1 MNQHPQT
8 ALTDAPWRSKG
19 QPWWI
24 REAHSLR
31 EHVERITAGMPA
43 AWVDVIHREWAER
56 RAGKEKGA
64 AQASAHWGFGQV
76 RALRR
81 AEQLG
86 VVAGD
91 GDADICRKA
100 EREARLMASMFDAVQ
115 ARVLKLRPVGS
126 TRWVAWDLNGYGE
139 LLKITQRRTFEWV
152 TRLIERAKMWA
163 LRADLRRRGAADA
176 VPEGRNITRAGI
188 LARFTDPTTWRRIL
202 RRVHATLLEGSAIGL
217 GLVHAGR
224 RGGCYVSA
232 DSLKRR
238 RGQRARNAAA
248 LASTV
253 AVNDQG
259 DAETLANIAAR
270 GVANGEVRRA
280 ELMTRISGFELIA
293 NELGHRAT
301 FVTVTCPSRMHKWRR
316 GPVIDKANPAYDGTL
331 PNEAQ
336 AYLALQWQ
344 RFRAAAK
351 RAGLGLYGF
360 RIAEPHHDGCPHWH
374 MLLWHKPQTDPVGKG
389 KRKKPAADSSLA
401 LGLLL
406 GRYFLANE
414 SPDEPGADKYRV
426 KVEAIDPAKG
436 SAVAY
441 VAKYVAKNIDGMHVG
456 RDLYGAPAMEVA
468 ERVEAWASTWRIR
481 QFQQIGGAPVGVWR
495 ELRRVHPGAVP
506 MDYSE
511 DLHAALMAVSLPSV
525 DAVMAEPDK
534 ATARALRAAG
544 VEVEQ
549 GDTVTAQQHRSR
561 AGWAAYVKTQ
571 GGPTAKRSAHVLKV
585 LREVTGEANRF
596 GEVGAPKAVGVMA
609 KTWERAT
616 VGIVTFTRPRFEQV
630 ESERASWVT
639 ASIRPEDG
647 GSMARV
653 VARLQGVMDA
663 QAGQLEQ
670 SRQARRLAKV
680 VPFAQARDVR
690 RARGEAARPWTRVN
704 NCTPDPIGYSVHR
717 ARKRGRV
724 FRWTGGRSQENGH
737 GTHRTGEQNSPRPGN
752 GHHT

>member
-8 ALTDAPWRSKG
+8 ALNDAPWRSKG
-19 QPWWI
+19 APWWI

-31 EHVERITAGMPA
+31 EHVERITRGMPA
-43 AWVDVIHREWAER
+43 AWVEVIHREWARR
-56 RAGKEKGA
+56 RAVD
-64 AQASAHWGFGQV
+64 AQESARWGFGQV

-86 VVAGD
+86 VLAGD
-91 GDADICRKA
+91 GDGDICRKA
-100 EREARLMASMFDAVQ
+100 EREARLMAAMFDAVQ
-115 ARVLKLRPVGS
+115 ARVLKLRPGAS
-126 TRWVAWDLNGYGE
+126 FDHL
-139 LLKITQRRTFEWV
+139 Q
-152 TRLIERAKMWA
+152 RLIQRCKVWA
-163 LRADLRRRGAADA
+163 LRFDLRRRG
-176 VPEGRNITRAGI
+176 VPEFMPEGRNVTRAGI

-202 RRVHATLLEGSAIGL
+202 RRIHATLLEGSAIGL

-232 DSLKRR
+232 ESLKRR

-293 NELGHRAT
+293 NDLGHRAT

-316 GPVIDKANPAYDGTL
+316 GKVMDTPNPAYDGTL

-344 RFRAAAK
+344 RFRAAAQ

-374 MLLWHKPQTDPVGKG
+374 MLLWHAPLTAAG
-389 KRKKPAADSSLA
+389 ADSSLA

-414 SPDEPGADKYRV
+414 SPDEPGADRYRV

-456 RDLYGAPAMEVA
+456 SDLWGNPAMEAA

-506 MDYSE
+506 LDYCE
-511 DLHAALMAVSLPSV
+511 ELHGALMAVSLPSV

-534 ATARALRAAG
+534 ATAKALQAAG
-544 VEVEQ
+544 VEPEA
-549 GDTVTAQQHRSR
+549 GDTVTAQQHRAR

-571 GGPTAKRSAHVLKV
+571 GGPTSKRSAHVLKV

-596 GEVGAPKAVGVMA
+596 GEVGAPKVVGVMA

-616 VGIVTFTRPRFEQV
+616 VGIVTFVRPRFEQV
-630 ESERASWVT
+630 ESERAAWVT
-639 ASIRPEDG
+639 AGIRAEDG

-653 VARLQGVMDA
+653 VERLRGVMDA

-680 VPFAQARDVR
+680 VPFGQAADVR
-690 RARGEAARPWTRVN
+690 RARGAAARPWTRVN

-737 GTHRTGEQNSPRPGN
+737 GTHRTGEPPHPRPGN
-752 GHHT
+752 GRST

>member
-1 MNQHPQT
+1 MNLHPQT
-8 ALTDAPWRSKG
+8 ALTDAPWRTKG
-19 QPWWI
+19 VPWWT
-24 REAHSLR
+24 REAQSLR
-31 EHVERITAGMPA
+31 EHVEKLTRGMPA
-43 AWVDVIHREWAER
+43 AWVDVIHRGWAER
-56 RAGKEKGA
+56 RAVN

-86 VVAGD
+86 VLAGD

-115 ARVLKLRPVGS
+115 ARVLKLRPGAS
-126 TRWVAWDLNGYGE
+126 FDHLH
-139 LLKITQRRTFEWV
+139 
-152 TRLIERAKMWA
+152 RLIQRCKVWA
-163 LRADLRRRGAADA
+163 LRFDLRRRGVEECMPA
-176 VPEGRNITRAGI
+176 GRDITRAGI
-188 LARFTDPTTWRRIL
+188 VARFTDPTTWRRIL
-202 RRVHATLLEGSAIGL
+202 RRVHATLLEGSAIAL

-259 DAETLANIAAR
+259 DADTLANIAAK
-270 GVANGEVRRA
+270 GTANGEVRRA

-293 NELGHRAT
+293 NDLGHRAT

-316 GPVIDKANPAYDGTL
+316 GQVVDTPNPAYDGTL
-331 PNEAQ
+331 PSEAQ

-344 RFRAAAK
+344 RFRAAAQ

-374 MLLWHKPQTDPVGKG
+374 MLLWHKPMTDPVGKK
-389 KRKKPAADSSLA
+389 KRTGDASIA

-414 SPDEPGADKYRV
+414 SPDEPGADRYRV
-426 KVEAIDPAKG
+426 KVEAIDPSKG

-456 RDLYGAPAMEVA
+456 RDLYGAPAMEAA

-511 DLHAALMAVSLPSV
+511 DLHGVLMAVSLPSV
-525 DAVMAEPDK
+525 DALM
-534 ATARALRAAG
+534 ATARALLADGPRQPEAA
-544 VEVEQ
+544 
-549 GDTVTAQQHRSR
+549 GDTVTAQEHRSR
-561 AGWAAYVKTQ
+561 AGWAAYVKAQ
-571 GGPTAKRSAHVLKV
+571 GGPTSKRRDHVIKV

-596 GEVGAPKAVGVMA
+596 GEVGAPKTVGVMA

-616 VGIVTFTRPRFEQV
+616 VGIVTFMRPRFEQV
-630 ESERASWVT
+630 ESERASWIT
-639 ASIRPEDG
+639 AGIRAEDG

-653 VARLQGVMDA
+653 VERLKGVMDA
-663 QAGQLEQ
+663 QAEKLEQ

-680 VPFAQARDVR
+680 VPFARAADVR
-690 RARGEAARPWTRVN
+690 RARGAAARPWTRVN
-704 NCTPDPIGYSVHR
+704 NCTQEPIGYSVHR

-737 GTHRTGEQNSPRPGN
+737 GTQRNRGPGPQQ
-752 GHHT
+752 